1 MIMVKIGVAEILE
14 SLGLKDHGTSGYQA
28 RAVFHYEPLL
38 RLYKL
43 EIPSLFGRLI
53 RDEGIFLDRADPDL
67 FQTELDELLT
77 ELGPLIWPLPGQGP
91 RDHLLKPVAESRYT
105 SDLVYLKDKDM
116 LAYSSS
122 SCELS
127 PSLLILTDRL
137 QIDKPSPQLDLKQAR
152 EA

>member
-1 MIMVKIGVAEILE
+1 MIMVKIGVTGILE

-38 RLYKL
+38 KLYKL

-53 RDEGIFLDRADPDL
+53 RDEGIFLDRADPNL
-67 FQTELDELLT
+67 FQT

-105 SDLVYLKDKDM
+105 SDLVYPKDKDM

-122 SCELS
+122 SRGLS
-127 PSLLILTDRL
+127 PSLLILIDRS